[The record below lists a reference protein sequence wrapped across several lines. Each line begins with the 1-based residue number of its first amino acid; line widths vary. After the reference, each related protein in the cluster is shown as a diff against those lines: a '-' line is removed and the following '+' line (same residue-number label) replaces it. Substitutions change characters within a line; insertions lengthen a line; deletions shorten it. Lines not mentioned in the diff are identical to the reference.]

1 MKITSVETFAAPIT
15 SRDVLIVKI
24 NTSEGISGIG
34 EAYPVGPN
42 QAVAAA
48 IADFADWIVGKDPR
62 DINGIWYHMYLH
74 SRFSG
79 RLCDQRRY

>member
-48 IADFADWIVGKDPR
+48 IDDFRRMDRGQRSARHQRHLVPPLR
-62 DINGIWYHMYLH
+62 TFALP
-74 SRFSG
+74 G
-79 RLCDQRRY
+79 RLGDQRRY

>member
-48 IADFADWIVGKDPR
+48 I
-62 DINGIWYHMYLH
+62 
-74 SRFSG
+74 S
-79 RLCDQRRY
+79 